1 MSRHPT
7 NLRLFSPRTREEA
20 RPAAR
25 PGELVLAAERMIRT
39 PRAES
44 DEQMA
49 EAPTERVSPVRLHL
63 GE

>member
-1 MSRHPT
+1 
-7 NLRLFSPRTREEA
+7 
-20 RPAAR
+20 
-25 PGELVLAAERMIRT
+25 MIRA

-49 EAPTERVSPVRLHL
+49 EAPTERVSPVRLQL